1 MNRDGRLRFPNRFPI
16 SRRRGLIMKEQRITP
31 ILHELAEQEVPDNL
45 DLWPAIRT
53 RVESGRWMQ
62 HRPSANLRLKVA
74 IGLAVLA
81 LASIGLLVSVPS
93 TQAAIVHMLQRF
105 GLVLID
111 PSAMKSTTSVKAEPV
126 GQPTPPLTLAEA
138 QSQAPFPI
146 RIPTWLPEGLAL
158 AGAYVKLDNGLAADR
173 KPLADVTVIYH
184 RTSEPQGTTPGEML
198 LTITSRP
205 NPAGFV
211 VPNSREQEAMINGQA
226 GVYTHG
232 GWRDDGQGDPQTAL
246 GNLRWD
252 DALDEARLSWT
263 EDGLTYTLQAVG
275 LGLSRED
282 MVRIAESLR

>member
-1 MNRDGRLRFPNRFPI
+1 
-16 SRRRGLIMKEQRITP
+16 MKEQHITP
-31 ILHELAEQEVPDNL
+31 ILHELAEQEVPGNL

-53 RVESGRWMQ
+53 QVESGRRMQ
-62 HRPSANLRLKVA
+62 RRPAAKLRLKVA

-81 LASIGLLVSVPS
+81 LASIGLLASVPS

-111 PSAMKSTTSVKAEPV
+111 PSAMRPATSAKVEPTV
-126 GQPTPPLTLAEA
+126 QPAPPLTLAEA
-138 QSQAPFPI
+138 QLQAPFSI

-158 AGAYVKLDNGLAADR
+158 VGAYVNIDNGLTAGRAG

-184 RTSEPQGTTPGEML
+184 RTSEPQATTPGEML
-198 LTITSRP
+198 LIITSRP

-211 VPNSREQEAMINGQA
+211 VPNSRGQEAVIHGQT
-226 GVYTHG
+226 GIYTHG
-232 GWRDDGQGDPQTAL
+232 GWRDDGQGDPGTAL

-252 DALDEARLSWT
+252 DALDEARLSWG